1 MTEKQVKGLLELA
14 GEKVP
19 CGVYAIRKGPD
30 YYEMMNQPVE
40 SKTQLKRIRNGYRR
54 AGIKVYCNG
63 I

>member
-1 MTEKQVKGLLELA
+1 MGDRQVKALLELA
-14 GEKVP
+14 SEKVP

-30 YYEMMNQPVE
+30 YYEMKNAPMTR
-40 SKTQLKRIRNGYRR
+40 TQLKRTRNEYRA